1 MNYKE
6 NKNKFL
12 TIRKIFAFI
21 VKIKYNLFM
30 EKMNYFQ
37 QRNYKN
43 EQELRKICQ
52 ELPPFCES
60 FFIGIE
66 SRTTPLTRLGYAQ
79 DLKRFFI
86 FLTTQTFAFSDKKPN
101 ELTLNDLNKVTE
113 NHIEKYMYYLNS
125 YESKD
130 KIWSN
135 QVKTK
140 ARKFSSVKSMLRYFY
155 RHGDIEQNIGD
166 KLDSPKLREK
176 EIIKLEPEEV
186 VKLLDAVESGDNLSP
201 TEKRFHKVTYPRD
214 FAIMSLFLGTGIR
227 ISELVGLDVKDIDF
241 SQNAFTITRKGG
253 SRVILYF
260 GDEVKQAL
268 LDYLNVRNAKTD
280 ETEPALFLSLQ
291 NKRITTRAVE
301 KLVKKYCAG
310 VIPLKKITPHK
321 LRSTYGTNL
330 YRETGD
336 IYVVASVLGHK
347 DVNTTKKYYAQ
358 ISDDIRREASTKV
371 KLRN

>member
-1 MNYKE
+1 
-6 NKNKFL
+6 
-12 TIRKIFAFI
+12 
-21 VKIKYNLFM
+21 M

-101 ELTLNDLNKVTE
+101 ELTLKDLNKVTE
-113 NHIEKYMYYLNS
+113 SHIEKYMYYLNS

-155 RHGDIEQNIGD
+155 RRGDIEQNIGD

-186 VKLLDAVESGDNLSP
+186 VKLLDAVESGSNLSP
-201 TEKRFHKVTYPRD
+201 AEKRFHKVTYPRD

-280 ETEPALFLSLQ
+280 ESEPALFLSLQ

-310 VIPLKKITPHK
+310 VILLKKITPHK

-371 KLRN
+371 KLRD

>member
-1 MNYKE
+1 MK
-6 NKNKFL
+6 
-12 TIRKIFAFI
+12 
-21 VKIKYNLFM
+21 
-30 EKMNYFQ
+30 KMNYFQ

-43 EQELRKICQ
+43 EQQLQKICQ
-52 ELPPFCES
+52 DLPPFCES

-86 FLTTQTFAFSDKKPN
+86 FLTTQTFAFSNKKPN
-101 ELTLNDLNKVTE
+101 ELTLKDLNKVTE
-113 NHIEKYMYYLNS
+113 SHIEKYMYYLNS

-176 EIIKLEPEEV
+176 EIVKLEPEEV
-186 VKLLDAVESGDNLSP
+186 VKLLDAVESGSNLSP
-201 TEKRFHKVTYPRD
+201 AEKRFHKVTYPRD

-268 LDYLNVRNAKTD
+268 IDYLNVRNAKTD
-280 ETEPALFLSLQ
+280 ESEPALFLSLQ

>member
-1 MNYKE
+1 
-6 NKNKFL
+6 
-12 TIRKIFAFI
+12 
-21 VKIKYNLFM
+21 M
-30 EKMNYFQ
+30 EKLDYFQ
-37 QRNYKN
+37 QRNVKN
-43 EQELRKICQ
+43 EQSLREILKG
-52 ELPPFCES
+52 LPIFCEE
-60 FFIGIE
+60 FFLGIE

-79 DLKRFFI
+79 DLKIFFN
-86 FLTTQTFAFSDKKPN
+86 FLTTQIYSFSDKTSS
-101 ELTLNDLNKVTE
+101 ELTLQDLDKLTE
-113 NHIEKYMYYLNS
+113 THVEKYMSYLNS
-125 YESKD
+125 YENND
-130 KIWSN
+130 KIYVNSI
-135 QVKTK
+135 KTK
-140 ARKFSSVKSMLRYFY
+140 ARKFSSVKTMLRYFY
-155 RHGDIEQNIGD
+155 RKGKISQNIGD

-186 VKLLDAVESGDNLSP
+186 VKLLDAVENGNNLSP
-201 TEKRFHKVTYPRD
+201 TEKKYHKVNTARD

-260 GDEVKQAL
+260 SDEVKIAL
-268 LDYLNVRNAKTD
+268 VEYLNIRNSVAN
-280 ETEPALFLSLQ
+280 ENESAFFLSLQ
-291 NKRITTRAVE
+291 KKRITTRAVE
-301 KLVKKYCAG
+301 KLVKKYCHG

-358 ISDDIRREASTKV
+358 ISDDIRRKASTAV
-371 KLRN
+371 KLRD